1 MTKRIFVS
9 NIMMLNERP
18 RFEAEIRARGWEPVF
33 PEVDQFLT
41 EEACLAL
48 AGQFDGWL
56 AGDDRITRAVL
67 EAHLPRLKGI
77 AKWGTGLDSI
87 DLAAAAELGIPVKNT
102 VGAFSEA
109 VAEVAIGYMLMLTRS
124 LLAIDQGVRAGGWPK
139 PRGLGLFGRSLGL
152 IGYGAIGQGIARRAR
167 GCGMTVIAHDPPQA
181 AAVCSGNEQ
190 DMPDVTFMDLDAL
203 MAKSDVVAL
212 ACNLTAENTHIINA
226 ARLALMKPEA
236 IVVNVGRGPLVDE
249 AALIAA
255 LQAGQIAGAG
265 LDVFEEEPLLMSSP
279 LRSLPNVVLGSHNAN
294 NLLSAVE
301 HVHANTLANLDGIL
315 AN

>member
-1 MTKRIFVS
+1 MTKRILVS

-18 RFEAEIRARGWEPVF
+18 RFEAEILARGWEPVF
-33 PEVDQFLT
+33 PEVDQFLS
-41 EEACLAL
+41 EEACLGF

-87 DLAAAAELGIPVKNT
+87 DLAAAAELGIPVKNSPA
-102 VGAFSEA
+102 AFSEA

-124 LLAIDQGVRAGGWPK
+124 LLAIDQGVRAGEWPK
-139 PRGLGLFGRSLGL
+139 PRGLGLYGRTLGL

-167 GCGMTVIAHDPPQA
+167 GCGMMVIAHDPPLA
-181 AAVCSGNEQ
+181 AARP
-190 DMPDVTFMDLDAL
+190 DMPDVTFKDVDAL
-203 MAKSDVVAL
+203 MAEADVVAL
-212 ACNLTAENTHIINA
+212 ACNLTAENRHIVNA

-255 LQAGQIAGAG
+255 LEAGQIAGAG
-265 LDVFEEEPLLMSSP
+265 LDVFEEEPLPMASP
-279 LRSLPNVVLGSHNAN
+279 LRHLPGVVLGSHNAN
-294 NLLSAVE
+294 NLHSAVE
-301 HVHANTLANLDGIL
+301 HVHANTLANLDRIL
-315 AN
+315 AD

>member
-1 MTKRIFVS
+1 MTKRILVS

-33 PEVDQFLT
+33 PEVDQFLD
-41 EEACLAL
+41 EAACMAL
-48 AGQFDGWL
+48 AGQFDSWL

-67 EAHLPRLKGI
+67 EAFLPRLKGI

-87 DLAAAAELGIPVKNT
+87 DLAAAAELGIPVKNSPA
-102 VGAFSEA
+102 AFSEA

-124 LLAIDQGVRAGGWPK
+124 LLAIDQGVRAGHWPK
-139 PRGLGLFGRSLGL
+139 PRGLGLFGRTLGL

-167 GCGMTVIAHDPPQA
+167 GCGMTVIAHDPPLA
-181 AAVCSGNEQ
+181 AARP
-190 DMPDVTFMDLDAL
+190 DTPDVTFMDVDAL
-203 MAKSDVVAL
+203 MAEADVVAL
-212 ACNLTAENTHIINA
+212 ACNLTAENHHIINA
-226 ARLALMKPEA
+226 ARLALMKSDA

-255 LQAGQIAGAG
+255 LAAGQIAGAG
-265 LDVFEEEPLLMSSP
+265 LDVFEEEPLPLTSP
-279 LRSLPNVVLGSHNAN
+279 LRHLPNVVLGSHNAN

-301 HVHANTLANLDGIL
+301 HVHANTLANLEAIIS
-315 AN
+315 

>member
-1 MTKRIFVS
+1 MTKRILVS

-33 PEVDQFLT
+33 PDVDQFLD
-41 EEACLAL
+41 EAACLIL

-67 EAHLPRLKGI
+67 EAFLPRLKGI

-87 DLAAAAELGIPVKNT
+87 DLAAAAELGIPVKNSPA
-102 VGAFSEA
+102 AFSEA

-124 LLAIDQGVRAGGWPK
+124 LLAIDQGVRAGEWPK
-139 PRGLGLFGRSLGL
+139 PRGLGLFGRTLGL

-167 GCGMTVIAHDPPQA
+167 GCGMTVIAHDPPLA
-181 AAVCSGNEQ
+181 AAISDSGP
-190 DMPDVTFMDLDAL
+190 DMPDVTFMDVDAL
-203 MAKSDVVAL
+203 MAEADVVAL
-212 ACNLTAENTHIINA
+212 ACNLTAENRHIVNA
-226 ARLALMKPEA
+226 ARLALMKPDA

-255 LQAGQIAGAG
+255 LEAGQIAGAG
-265 LDVFEEEPLLMSSP
+265 LDVFEEEPLPMTSP

-294 NLLSAVE
+294 NLHSAVE
-301 HVHANTLANLDGIL
+301 HVHANTLANLDRIL
-315 AN
+315 AD